1 MLGHLVWDWNG
12 TLLDDFAI
20 TVAATNATFAAH
32 AGPQVTG
39 EQHRRLFRRPI
50 SGYYAEMLGR
60 PVDEVEFA
68 VMDKVFHDEYHARLV
83 DCQLSADAAQALA
96 SWSGTQSLLSMWFH
110 DQLLPY
116 VDGFGLSGHFLRIDG
131 LRVATGGGSKAEH
144 LVRHL
149 AELGVTGPDSV
160 LIGDTLDDA
169 AAAEAVGARCVLV
182 TGGFTDVDRLRATGL
197 PVAGS
202 LTEAVRLANA

>member
-20 TVAATNATFAAH
+20 TVAATNATFAAC
-32 AGPQVTG
+32 AGPQVSG
-39 EQHRRLFRRPI
+39 EQHRRQFRRPI

-60 PVDEVEFA
+60 RVDEAEFA
-68 VMDKVFHDEYHARLV
+68 RLDKVFHDEYHARLI
-83 DCQLSADAAQALA
+83 DCQLSADAAQVLA
-96 SWSGTQSLLSMWFH
+96 TWAGTQSLLSMWFH

-116 VDGFGLSGHFLRIDG
+116 VEGFGLTGHFRRIDG
-131 LRVATGGGSKAEH
+131 LRVTTGGGSKAQH

-149 AELGVTGPDSV
+149 AELGVKGSDSV

-169 AAAEAVGARCVLV
+169 AAAAEVGARCVLV
-182 TGGFTDVDRLRATGL
+182 TGGFTDMDRLLATGL

-202 LTEAVRLANA
+202 LTEAVRLAAG